1 MPKWRCFPDGLWN
14 GEGHRPTDSEVL
26 LLSKGRHSAGRA
38 AGHRRTTARL
48 PNPPPGARKAPPEA
62 RKASPLRVGG
72 VEVPGRHVAD
82 GSGRPVV
89 LTALGTGEKLFA
101 VLPLAI
107 LSVGSVAGLAAM
119 TNGDAATSPSPA
131 DPGTAAGEVVHE
143 TASRRMLARA
153 TPSPAPAAISATP
166 SQVATGAAPGPDTID
181 EASTDGSA
189 GGSADASADASADP
203 LPEITVA
210 THSPAAEEPATPV
223 PTSSATASP
232 DPTGSDPLTEAEA
245 TALCVA
251 SGISAADVLAL
262 GTCVQDLL
270 G

>member
-38 AGHRRTTARL
+38 AGHRRATARL
-48 PNPPPGARKAPPEA
+48 HNPPPGARKAPPGE
-62 RKASPLRVGG
+62 RKTSPTRVGG
-72 VEVPGRHVAD
+72 VEVAGRHVAD

-153 TPSPAPAAISATP
+153 TPSPAPAAIPATP
-166 SQVATGAAPGPDTID
+166 SQVATGAGPGPGAID
-181 EASTDGSA
+181 EASTNGSA
-189 GGSADASADASADP
+189 DGSADASAGS
-203 LPEITVA
+203 LPEFPVA
-210 THSPAAEEPATPV
+210 THSPAAAEPATPV
-223 PTSSATASP
+223 PTSSATTSP

>member
-1 MPKWRCFPDGLWN
+1 
-14 GEGHRPTDSEVL
+14 
-26 LLSKGRHSAGRA
+26 
-38 AGHRRTTARL
+38 
-48 PNPPPGARKAPPEA
+48 
-62 RKASPLRVGG
+62 VGG
-72 VEVPGRHVAD
+72 VKVAGRRVAD
-82 GSGRPVV
+82 GNGRPVV
-89 LTALGTGEKLFA
+89 LTALGSGEKLIA

-107 LSVGSVAGLAAM
+107 LSVGSVAGLAAI

-131 DPGTAAGEVVHE
+131 DSRTAAGEVVHE
-143 TASRRMLARA
+143 TASRRMLAHA

-189 GGSADASADASADP
+189 GGWPDASADS
-203 LPEITVA
+203 LPEIPVA
-210 THSPAAEEPATPV
+210 THSPVVEESTTPA
-223 PTSSATASP
+223 PTSSATTSP

-251 SGISAADVLAL
+251 SGISTTDVLAL
-262 GTCVQDLL
+262 ATCVQELL